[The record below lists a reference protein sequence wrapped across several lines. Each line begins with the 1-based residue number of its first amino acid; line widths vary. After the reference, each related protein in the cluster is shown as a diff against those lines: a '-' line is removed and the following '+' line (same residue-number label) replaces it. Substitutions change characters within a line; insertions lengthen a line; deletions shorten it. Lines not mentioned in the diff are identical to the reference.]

1 MGTIT
6 PPRPP
11 DRRAER
17 ALRRRH
23 RHGLTGPVLLIAI
36 GVLFLLDRW
45 VPGWQ
50 IHRTWPVI
58 LVVIGLVKLVEATG
72 PPRPPEGPRV

>member
-1 MGTIT
+1 MGTATPT
-6 PPRPP
+6 PPL
-11 DRRAER
+11 DRRTGR

-23 RHGLTGPVLLIAI
+23 RRGLTGPVLLIAI

-50 IHRTWPVI
+50 IHRTWPAL
-58 LVVIGLVKLVEATG
+58 LVVMGLAKLVEATE
-72 PPRPPEGPRV
+72 PPRPPEGPGV